1 MHFSKRS
8 LCVGATAFG
17 LVLGAV
23 PVMAGQAE
31 RQAASRETS
40 APALVTEASSVQLP
54 LQQKLARGQLKTGVL
69 QWQGNG
75 AWVRA
80 IGEAA
85 VIGGDVQAARAAAQK
100 DALRNAALSYEA
112 DITSSET
119 VEAGRLLSSKTTL
132 STRARATQ
140 VVWNDEQLV
149 NDTILM
155 AVEAFMQPLPL
166 CPAEAS
172 QSAHLRR
179 SVAVTGFQI
188 DDLPDAGLG
197 RLDDLQRSFPAR
209 IGQFLKSSE
218 RLDPVLVTDIN
229 VLGDLRNAPATNEHG
244 IGPQQSLGL
253 AEDFGTQF
261 IVSGLI
267 RRMDVESADAYSNSV
282 YTNVRDLLGKTNKQR
297 WFEADLFIHDGFS
310 GALIFQQRYQVQ
322 GRYDADA
329 EVALQ
334 MDDAAFLKM
343 PYGQAVLSVARQM
356 AADVE
361 ANTACQPFMARI
373 AGLDDKRVILKKGSV
388 TGIRPGDRFQVYRS
402 RELYMDGEMLGRE
415 LLDLKLVANVSHV
428 QPQFS
433 LATLPAD
440 PGRYNVQKGDVLIF
454 W

>member
-1 MHFSKRS
+1 
-8 LCVGATAFG
+8 
-17 LVLGAV
+17 
-23 PVMAGQAE
+23 MASQAE
-31 RQAASRETS
+31 RQAAQRNV
-40 APALVTEASSVQLP
+40 AVPAAVVPAAEVAGLP
-54 LQQKLARGQLKTGVL
+54 LREKLSRGQLRIGVL

-80 IGEAA
+80 IGEAP
-85 VIGGDVQAARAAAQK
+85 VIGGDAQAARVAAQK

-112 DITSSET
+112 DISSSET
-119 VEAGRLLSSKTTL
+119 MEGGRLLKSKTTL

-140 VVWNDEQLV
+140 VVWNDEQL
-149 NDTILM
+149 TEGSILM

-179 SVAVTGFQI
+179 SVAVTGFRI
-188 DDLPDAGLG
+188 DNAQDAGLG
-197 RLDDLQRSFPAR
+197 RLNDFQRSFPAR
-209 IGQFLKSSE
+209 VGQFLKNSE

-229 VLGDLRNAPATNEHG
+229 VLPDARNAPASNEHG
-244 IGPQQSLGL
+244 VGPQQSLGL

-261 IVSGLI
+261 IVSGVI

-282 YTNVRDLLGKTNKQR
+282 YTSVRDLLGTTNKQR

-310 GALIFQQRYQVQ
+310 GALIYQQRYQVQ
-322 GRYDADA
+322 GRYDAEA
-329 EVALQ
+329 ETALQ
-334 MDDAAFLKM
+334 MDDAAFLNM
-343 PYGQAVLSVARQM
+343 PYGQAVISVARQM

-361 ANTACQPFMARI
+361 ANTACQPFMTRI
-373 AGLDDKRVILKKGSV
+373 AGLDDKRVMLKQGSV

-428 QPQFS
+428 QPLFS